1 MANKSMPKSITS
13 CPESPAS
20 ESEFCSGHSYLD
32 AKSKRPH
39 FVLTIDSISM
49 RSSSKVVNMTEGWP
63 TSDDLSVH
71 VGCKDAKKVDRFKKR
86 SAGVCAVVRP
96 CGIIVDT
103 RELLN
108 CESPSQVFAQL
119 LTLRCDRQVAFQFV
133 GYDRAC
139 ELKPFLQNLAQKGN
153 EGAAILLKDT
163 AFVSDRFHIKGH
175 VNPKCDPSSP
185 LCEFHPDMDTYG
197 AIKTAIAECA
207 EQIQTHNEI
216 YEQKQVSFFSAN
228 NCSFTEQISRPKAE
242 TKCRLVL

>member
-1 MANKSMPKSITS
+1 M
-13 CPESPAS
+13 
-20 ESEFCSGHSYLD
+20 
-32 AKSKRPH
+32 
-39 FVLTIDSISM
+39 
-49 RSSSKVVNMTEGWP
+49 
-63 TSDDLSVH
+63 
-71 VGCKDAKKVDRFKKR
+71 
-86 SAGVCAVVRP
+86 VRP

-163 AFVSDRFHIKGH
+163 AFVADRFHIKGH

-185 LCEFHPDMDTYG
+185 LCEIHPDMDTYG

-207 EQIQTHNEI
+207 EQCFSFLERFRHMMKYMNKNKFHFFLQTI
-216 YEQKQVSFFSAN
+216 
-228 NCSFTEQISRPKAE
+228 
-242 TKCRLVL
+242 VLARNRSVDRKLRQNVG